1 MEKILKERTK
11 TYSALFDDIGVGNSL
26 HVSTDAYDFNAVR
39 TETQR
44 QNEYARIKS
53 GDENQIKF
61 RCFQTKKEGFIT
73 IYQQLP

>member
-44 QNEYARIKS
+44 QN
-53 GDENQIKF
+53 D
-61 RCFQTKKEGFIT
+61 
-73 IYQQLP
+73 LPEPNEEQFLTHIQNNIS